1 MRVPVPSNRGE
12 NIVIDKNDYLV
23 EFKSVSKSFGNTHAL
38 KKVSFG
44 VKKGE
49 IHGLLG
55 ENGAGKSTL
64 VRILTG
70 THVRDKGE
78 IIFRGKPYV
87 ASSSLDAVGKGV
99 AIVFQES
106 NLVPCISVAEN
117 MFMGKLDRFN
127 KNGLIR
133 WKDVYDKTKEILSLV
148 HLDNVD
154 PKALVSKYDL
164 GVRKMIEF
172 AKVLSDE
179 PEVMVMDEITAC
191 LTQSNID
198 IVFDWLRKKKAEG
211 VSVIYISHRMEEL
224 FEICDVTTVLR
235 DGEYV
240 TTVDPH
246 GMTETE
252 LSSLTVGR
260 DLEKSFSHYFD
271 RIKASPIGNEEVLS
285 VEGLTLDGVFENVE
299 LTLHKGEVV
308 SIVGLDGS
316 GSEEVAS
323 SIFGV
328 DSNVKGSIKIK
339 GEIRDINSPKAAIDN
354 GIGYVPKERE
364 KQGIVNIFSI
374 NANVTMPILDRL
386 KKGMLLN
393 KKREKDVSEK
403 YVELLNIK
411 CESIDMLCNQLS
423 GGNKQKVVL
432 GKWLATDADVM
443 LLNNPT
449 RGVDVGVKAD
459 IYEIIF
465 NLAREGV
472 AILLVTGELM
482 EAIKV
487 SHKIITMA
495 YGKVTGEFVQKE
507 EPLSEQA
514 LITKM
519 M

>member
-1 MRVPVPSNRGE
+1 MV
-12 NIVIDKNDYLV
+12 DTNDYLV
-23 EFKSVSKSFGNTHAL
+23 EFKSVTKSFGNTHAL
-38 KKVSFG
+38 KDVSFG

-70 THVRDKGE
+70 THVRDNGE
-78 IIFRGKPYV
+78 IIFEGKPYV
-87 ASSSLDAVGKGV
+87 ATSSLDAVNKGV

-117 MFMGKLDRFN
+117 MFMGKLDHYK
-127 KNGLIR
+127 KNGLIN
-133 WKDVYDKTKEILSLV
+133 WSDVHAKTKEILALV
-148 HLDNVD
+148 KLVDVD
-154 PKALVSKYDL
+154 PKAPVSNYDL

-172 AKVLSDE
+172 AKVLSDN
-179 PEVMVMDEITAC
+179 PRLMVMDEITAC
-191 LTQSNID
+191 LTQSSID

-211 VSVIYISHRMEEL
+211 VSVIYISHRVEEL

-235 DGEYV
+235 DGEYM

-246 GMTETE
+246 GMTETQ

-271 RIKASPIGNEEVLS
+271 RVKAIPVSEEEILA
-285 VEGLTLDGVFENVE
+285 VEGLTLNGVFENVN
-299 LTLHKGEVV
+299 LALHKGEVL

-316 GSEEVAS
+316 GSEEVVS
-323 SIFGV
+323 SLFGANE
-328 DSNVKGSIKIK
+328 SVKGKIKIN
-339 GEIRDINSPKAAIDN
+339 GEFKNINSPKAAIN
-354 GIGYVPKERE
+354 CGIGYVPKERE

-374 NANVTMPILDRL
+374 NTNITLPILDRL
-386 KKGMLLN
+386 KKGILLYS
-393 KKREKDVSEK
+393 RHEKHVTQK
-403 YVELLNIK
+403 YVDLLQVK
-411 CESIDMLCNQLS
+411 CEDIDVQCSQLS

-432 GKWLATDADVM
+432 GKWLATDASVM

-449 RGVDVGVKAD
+449 RGVDVGVKSD

-465 NLAREGV
+465 NLARSGV
-472 AILLVTGELM
+472 AVLMVTGELL

-487 SHKIITMA
+487 SHRIITMA
-495 YGKVTGEFVQKE
+495 YGKVTGQFVQNE
-507 EPLSEQA
+507 RPISEHE

>member
-1 MRVPVPSNRGE
+1 M
-12 NIVIDKNDYLV
+12 IDDNDYMV

-38 KKVSFG
+38 RNVSFG

-78 IIFRGKPYV
+78 IIFEGKPYV
-87 ASSSLDAVGKGV
+87 ATSSLDAVNKGIS
-99 AIVFQES
+99 IVFQES

-117 MFMGKLDRFN
+117 MFMGKLTHFN
-127 KNGLIR
+127 KGGLIK
-133 WKDVYDKTKEILSLV
+133 WNDVYAKTKEILSLV
-148 HLDNVD
+148 HLSNID
-154 PKALVSKYDL
+154 PKEPVSKFDL

-172 AKVLSDE
+172 AKVLSDK
-179 PEVMVMDEITAC
+179 PRLMIMDEITAC
-191 LTQSNID
+191 LTQTYID

-211 VSVIYISHRMEEL
+211 VSVIYISHRVEEL

-246 GMTETE
+246 GMTETQ

-271 RIKASPIGNEEVLS
+271 RIQASPVGDEEVLS
-285 VEGLTLDGVFENVE
+285 VDGLTMNGVFEDVH
-299 LTLHKGEVV
+299 LTLHKGEVL

-316 GSEEVAS
+316 GSEEVVS
-323 SIFGV
+323 SLFGANKDV
-328 DSNVKGSIKIK
+328 TGTISVN
-339 GEIRDINSPKAAIDN
+339 GEIKEITSPKAAIDS

-364 KQGIVNIFSI
+364 RQGIVNIFSI
-374 NANVTMPILDRL
+374 NANVTLPILDRL
-386 KKGMLLN
+386 KNGILLN
-393 KKREKDVSEK
+393 NKKEKGVAQK
-403 YVELLNIK
+403 YVDLLQVK
-411 CESIDMLCNQLS
+411 CESIDEQCSQLS

-432 GKWLATDADVM
+432 GKWLATEAGVM

-449 RGVDVGVKAD
+449 RGVDVGVKSD

-465 NLAREGV
+465 DLAKSGV
-472 AILLVTGELM
+472 SVLLVTGELL

-487 SHKIITMA
+487 SHRIITMA
-495 YGKVTGEFVQKE
+495 FGKVTGEFIQNEKPITE
-507 EPLSEQA
+507 HQ